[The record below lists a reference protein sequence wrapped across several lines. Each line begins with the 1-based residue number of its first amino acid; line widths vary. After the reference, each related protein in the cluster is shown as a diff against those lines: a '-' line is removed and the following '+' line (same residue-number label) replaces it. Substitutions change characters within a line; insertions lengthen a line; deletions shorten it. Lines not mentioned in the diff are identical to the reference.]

1 MSRTAFGLIVAAVVI
16 VAFLAMWLG
25 WRARA
30 RRDAGVLA
38 SSVAPVGEL
47 IAEFSRVLY
56 VSTTPVGEPLSRV
69 AAPGLRYR
77 GQAEIVVL
85 VGGVTVAVVGEDPTY
100 FEASQLRG
108 SGSAGRRVGKA
119 VEHDGLALMRW
130 VSNSEPVEGLEE
142 PRVLESSFRFESE
155 REQQRFLSAIDAI
168 TPEEFQLSVVQ
179 GTMNQ
184 DPNAS
189 QEGTR

>member
-1 MSRTAFGLIVAAVVI
+1 MSRTAFGLIIAAVVI

-85 VGGVTVAVVGEDPTY
+85 AGGVTVAVVGEDPTY

>member
-38 SSVAPVGEL
+38 SVAAPVGEL

-77 GQAEIVVL
+77 GQAEIAVRE
-85 VGGVTVAVVGEDPTY
+85 GGVTITVVGEDPTH

-108 SGSAGRRVGKA
+108 SDSAGRRVGKA

-130 VSNSEPVEGLEE
+130 VSNPEPVEGLEE
-142 PRVLESSFRFESE
+142 PRVLESSFRFESKT
-155 REQQRFLSAIDAI
+155 EQQRFASAIDAI
-168 TPEEFQLSVVQ
+168 TPDEFQLSVVQ
-179 GTMNQ
+179 STMDQ